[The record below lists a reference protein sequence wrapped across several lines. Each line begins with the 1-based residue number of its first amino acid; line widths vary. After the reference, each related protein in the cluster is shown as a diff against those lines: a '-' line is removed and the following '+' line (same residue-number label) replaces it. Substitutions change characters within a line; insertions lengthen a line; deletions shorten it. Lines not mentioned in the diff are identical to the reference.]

1 MKQIWSNK
9 WVSSRQP
16 RKQRK
21 YRHNAPL
28 HIRRKFLSAHLSPT
42 LRERFGKRSLP
53 VRKGDEV
60 KVMAG
65 CMKGKKGIV
74 EKVNLK
80 EAKVYIDTVKIKKT
94 DGSEVLRALRPS
106 NLMITSLNLEDKSRQ
121 RVLERAKKA
130 KEALRKK
137 EEKSKQKE
145 VKPTSRESKVG

>member
-1 MKQIWSNK
+1 
-9 WVSSRQP
+9 
-16 RKQRK
+16 
-21 YRHNAPL
+21 
-28 HIRRKFLSAHLSPT
+28 
-42 LRERFGKRSLP
+42 
-53 VRKGDEV
+53 
-60 KVMAG
+60 MAG